1 MDTVGRRC
9 PCNGLITNIGL
20 PQPRAEREELPL
32 LTSGFDVASITALIG
47 PGGSYTAAAVIEH
60 LLAGCRRAVSEDQE
74 SSASVSANAASL
86 AHRFSRTGTGVARAT
101 AYAAPRSSAT
111 RCT

>member
-20 PQPRAEREELPL
+20 PQPRADREELPL

-47 PGGSYTAAAVIEH
+47 PGGSNTTAAVIEH
-60 LLAGCRRAVSEDQE
+60 LLAGVSQGRQRRPGIQRI
-74 SSASVSANAASL
+74 SL
-86 AHRFSRTGTGVARAT
+86 SKCGIARA
-101 AYAAPRSSAT
+101 
-111 RCT
+111 